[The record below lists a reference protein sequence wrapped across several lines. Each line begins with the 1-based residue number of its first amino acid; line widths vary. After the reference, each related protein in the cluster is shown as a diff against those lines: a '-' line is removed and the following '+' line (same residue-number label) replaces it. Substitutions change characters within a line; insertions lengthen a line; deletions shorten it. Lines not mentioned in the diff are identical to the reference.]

1 MNVKVKQFISQAFRF
16 LPPIIETLDED
27 NKKLYSEK
35 LSAMQERLRDP
46 EFRLAVVGDFSC
58 GKSTFLNAL
67 IGEEL
72 LTADILPTT
81 AIPTYIRWN
90 KENLLSKT
98 ARDKRRYYNP
108 IITLTMSSGK
118 TYTLTKAGKLAF
130 EQETQ
135 IKLPDDTGA
144 IIDTLTTTTSLI
156 GKIARVDLTFR
167 EKKGYEKFCLV
178 DTPGI
183 NPGEEENR
191 EHILQTQKVLREEA
205 DAIVLLYS
213 AKDAM
218 TRSTEEFM
226 KQNAGHLMEGAII
239 ILTKMDLVPKKQ
251 LEKIFNNTKRL
262 VKDRF
267 HQEKPNVYGISAQKA
282 IEYRNGIATSEGDA
296 IWAKNFDDT
305 MTEIISHLDERRMDI
320 ISQRISDILNEL
332 IKSLSDI
339 IMTDLEK
346 LEQERALLAKAS
358 VQNLQRE
365 FDSLCNRYEET
376 LKQHAESGRKKMN
389 LKISSILADKEY
401 KMFRLIDKADS
412 SGELNDCLE
421 KDYPRI
427 MSDVTQ
433 KVEDALNEE
442 FIAPIEHSSSLYAVA
457 AVECLKKYNRYLG
470 DMNTQTAVVNVGK
483 VCVSPLQESISSTES
498 FLDSHAATFTATAL
512 SVLLTGGIGIL
523 FLAGGYFIDRLRL
536 DSKKDDASKKVEK
549 ELVECKQYLA
559 EKISQTI
566 GKIIEG
572 KRKWAQNLL
581 EEYRDSYL
589 SSFEEIER
597 AYRQLVSNLEEK
609 IETQKTNVKRLEEL
623 RKQSTA
629 RLEVKDDTKA

>member
-130 EQETQ
+130 EQETH

-226 KQNAGHLMEGAII
+226 KQNAGHLMGGAII

-251 LEKIFNNTKRL
+251 LEKIFNSTKRL

-282 IEYRNGIATSEGDA
+282 IEYRNGIATSEEDA
-296 IWAKNFDDT
+296 IWAKNFGDT
-305 MTEIISHLDERRMDI
+305 MTEIISRLDERRMDI
-320 ISQRISDILNEL
+320 ISQRISNILNEL
-332 IKSLSDI
+332 IKSLSNV

-365 FDSLCNRYEET
+365 FDSLCSRYGET
-376 LKQHAESGRKKMN
+376 LNEHIDSGWIEINNRIN
-389 LKISSILADKEY
+389 SILIDRGNE
-401 KMFRLIDKADS
+401 MLRLIDKADS

-427 MSDVTQ
+427 MSDVPQ
-433 KVEDALNEE
+433 KVEDALKEQ
-442 FIAPIEHSSSLYAVA
+442 FIAPIEHSSSLYAA
-457 AVECLKKYNRYLG
+457 EAVECLKKYDRYLG
-470 DMNTQTAVVNVGK
+470 DMNTQTAVVNVAK
-483 VCVSPLQESISSTES
+483 VHVSPLQERISATGS
-498 FLDSHAATFTATAL
+498 FLDSHAATVTATAL

-523 FLAGGYFIDRLRL
+523 FLAGGYVIDIFRL
-536 DSKKDDASKKVEK
+536 DSKKDDAREKVK
-549 ELVECKQYLA
+549 DELVQCKQVLTENIDRA
-559 EKISQTI
+559 MKE
-566 GKIIEG
+566 IIKSKWE
-572 KRKWAQNLL
+572 WAQNLL

-597 AYRQLVSNLEEK
+597 AYRQLVRNLEEK
-609 IETQKTNVKRLEEL
+609 IKTQKTNVSRLEEL

>member
-1 MNVKVKQFISQAFRF
+1 MNVKVKQFISQAFCF
-16 LPPIIETLDED
+16 LPSVIETLDED

-35 LSAMQERLRDP
+35 LFTMQGRLCDP

-90 KENLLSKT
+90 KEALLRKT
-98 ARDKRRYYNP
+98 ARDERRYCNP
-108 IITLTMSSGK
+108 IVTLTMSNGK
-118 TYTLTKAGKLAF
+118 TYTLTRTGRIAF
-130 EQETQ
+130 ERETQ

-156 GKIARVDLTFR
+156 GKIVRVDLTFR
-167 EKKGYEKFCLV
+167 EKKGYENFCLV

-226 KQNAGHLMEGAII
+226 KQNASHLMEGAII

-251 LEKIFNNTKRL
+251 VEKIFNSTKRI

-267 HQEKPNVYGISAQKA
+267 HQETSNVYGISAQKA
-282 IEYRNGIATSEGDA
+282 IEYRNGIVTGEEDA
-296 IWAKNFDDT
+296 IWARNFDDT
-305 MTEIISHLDERRMDI
+305 MEEIISRLDERRMDI
-320 ISQRISDILNEL
+320 ISRRISDMLNEL
-332 IKSLSDI
+332 VKSLSDI
-339 IMTDLEK
+339 ITTDLEK
-346 LEQERALLAKAS
+346 LNQERTILAKAS
-358 VQNLQRE
+358 VQNLQHE
-365 FDSLCNRYEET
+365 FDLLCNRYEET
-376 LKQHAESGRKKMN
+376 LKQHAESGREKMK
-389 LKISSILADKEY
+389 LRISSILVDKEH
-401 KMFRLIDKADS
+401 KMFSLIGKADS

-427 MSDVTQ
+427 MSNVSQ
-433 KVEDALNEE
+433 KADDALKELV
-442 FIAPIEHSSSLYAVA
+442 ISPIEDSSSLYATE

-470 DMNTQTAVVNVGK
+470 DMNTKTAVVNATKIYVP
-483 VCVSPLQESISSTES
+483 SLQTSTSATES
-498 FLDSHAATFTATAL
+498 FIDGHAATITATAL
-512 SVLLTGGIGIL
+512 SVLLTGGIGV
-523 FLAGGYFIDRLRL
+523 FFVAGGYIIDKFRL
-536 DSKKDDASKKVEK
+536 DSKKDDACDKVSEELSKFHTILIENIYRTIRKT
-549 ELVECKQYLA
+549 A
-559 EKISQTI
+559 E
-566 GKIIEG
+566 E

-581 EEYRDSYL
+581 KEYREGYSE
-589 SSFEEIER
+589 SFEAAER
-597 AYRQLVSNLEEK
+597 AYNQLVNILEEK
-609 IETQKTNVKRLEEL
+609 IETHKTNVG
-623 RKQSTA
+623 
-629 RLEVKDDTKA
+629 RLEVLQKEGNDLRR